1 MEQSIRKA
9 VIPAAG
15 LGIRFLPATK
25 SQPKEMLPI
34 VDKPIIHFVVE
45 ELVKSGIDDI
55 VIITGRG
62 KRAIED
68 YFDFSPELE
77 GHLKNSEKLDLIK
90 SVEEILNKAS
100 IHYIRQ
106 REPKGLGDAVLCAEK
121 HIGNEPFVVALGD
134 DIIISQE
141 PFTKQLISIFNK
153 ERSPIIGV
161 EEVPSESIPFYG
173 IVDGDKISDNLFKI
187 KDLIEKPQI
196 HEAPS
201 NMGIIGRYILTP
213 EIFECL
219 KQTAPDHTNEIQL
232 TDALKILLKKQSIYA
247 CKLDGRRYDVGNKA
261 GYLKAIIEFALQR
274 EDLKNVVQKYL
285 KELSS

>member
-1 MEQSIRKA
+1 MEQTIRKA

-34 VDKPIIHFVVE
+34 VDKPIIHFVMD

-55 VIITGRG
+55 IIITGRG

-77 GHLKNSEKLDLIK
+77 GYLKNSDKLNLLK
-90 SVEEILNKAS
+90 SVEEILNKVS

-106 REPKGLGDAVLCAEK
+106 REPKGLGDAILCVEK
-121 HIGNEPFVVALGD
+121 HIGNEPFLVALGD
-134 DIIISQE
+134 DIIVSQE
-141 PFTKQLISIFNK
+141 PAAKQLITIFDK
-153 ERSPIIGV
+153 EKSSVIGV
-161 EEVPSESIPFYG
+161 EEVQMESTPFYG
-173 IVDGDKISDNLFKI
+173 IIDGSKISDNLFKV
-187 KDLIEKPQI
+187 KDLVEKPQA

-201 NMGIIGRYILTP
+201 NIGIIGRYILTP
-213 EIFECL
+213 EIFDSL
-219 KQTAPDHTNEIQL
+219 KQTNPGYGKEIQL
-232 TDALKILLKKQSIYA
+232 TDALKILLKQQSIYA
-247 CKLDGRRYDVGNKA
+247 YKVEGKRYDVGNKS

-274 EDLKNVVQKYL
+274 EDLRDIVQKCL
-285 KELSS
+285 KELLS